1 MDADSIPDEA
11 NCFLLICNMAWLA
24 YLRCIR
30 QGGCVFLRL
39 KRVLS

>member
-11 NCFLLICNMAWLA
+11 TGFSLIWHRWFA
-24 YLRCIR
+24 YLRCIW
-30 QGGCVFLRL
+30 QGRCAFLRL